1 MRPLY
6 IFLFALSCQAAVA
19 QTKKKV
25 ITSAN
30 RYSSVSSLYDEGTLF
45 AKVNT
50 LSFLDPN
57 TPTLQL
63 GVEYRFNKRFA
74 IEITPGIPVY
84 TYKEIRPTD
93 STYNRYY
100 KIKAGLKFYPGRRP
114 RFYVGPEFF
123 FTHRARSKFD
133 GVVDGK
139 DGVDSEYRYAELEK
153 NIIGATLKIGL
164 VAPISERINLE
175 QALAFGP
182 RFVYLNLN
190 ATNLDRTNYVRSMFN
205 LNTDR
210 IGSSLGMHIAMEF
223 KISYTIK

>member
-6 IFLFALSCQAAVA
+6 IFLFALLLCQAASA
-19 QTKKKV
+19 QMQKKAL
-25 ITSAN
+25 TSSN
-30 RYSSVSSLYDEGTLF
+30 RYSSRYDEGILF
-45 AKVNT
+45 AKINA

-63 GVEYRFNKRFA
+63 SLEYRFNKRFA

-84 TYKEIRPTD
+84 TYREIRPTD

-100 KIKAGLKFYPGRRP
+100 KIKAGLKFYPGNRA

-133 GVVDGK
+133 GVVKGK
-139 DGVDSEYRYAELEK
+139 DGVDYEYRYAELEK
-153 NIIGATLKIGL
+153 NIIGATLKFGV
-164 VAPISERINLE
+164 VAPISEKINFE
-175 QALAFGP
+175 PALAFGP

-190 ATNLDRTNYVRSMFN
+190 ATNLDQANFVRSMFN
-205 LNTDR
+205 FNTDR
-210 IGSSLGMHIAMEF
+210 IGSSWGMHIATEF
-223 KISYTIK
+223 KISYIIK